1 MAQKVQLYKI
11 IKDKNAEL
19 IVDDL
24 EQATSFFK
32 RGKGLLG
39 RGELKDTQ
47 GLWINPCNN
56 IHTFFMK
63 FKIDCLFLDEKL
75 VIQKITSNM
84 KPFRVAGPV
93 WKARS
98 VIELKAGTVDSAK
111 LSVGDQLYVVS

>member
-1 MAQKVQLYKI
+1 MATQLYNI

-19 IVDDL
+19 IVDHL
-24 EQATSFFK
+24 EQAHSFFE

-39 RGELKDTQ
+39 RESMNEGY
-47 GLWINPCNN
+47 GLWIKPCNN

-63 FKIDCLFLDEKL
+63 FKIDCVFLDERL
-75 VIQKITSNM
+75 VIQKIASNI

-98 VIELKAGTVDSAK
+98 VIELKAGTVEKWK
-111 LSVGDQLYVVS
+111 LAVGDQLYVVS

>member
-1 MAQKVQLYKI
+1 MATQLYKI

-19 IVDDL
+19 VVDQL
-24 EQATSFFK
+24 EQATSLFE

-39 RGELKDTQ
+39 RDGLNEGH
-47 GLWINPCNN
+47 GLWIKPCNN

-63 FKIDCLFLDEKL
+63 FKIDCVFLDEKL
-75 VIQKITSNM
+75 VIQKIAANM

-98 VIELKAGTVDSAK
+98 VIELKAGTAEKAK

>member
-1 MAQKVQLYKI
+1 MAQKTQLYKI

-19 IVDDL
+19 IVDQL
-24 EQATSFFK
+24 EQATSFFE

-39 RGELKDTQ
+39 REGMADSH
-47 GLWINPCNN
+47 GLWIKPCNN

-63 FKIDCLFLDEKL
+63 FRIDCIFLDEHL
-75 VIQKITSNM
+75 VIQRIASNM

-98 VIELKAGTVDSAK
+98 VIELKAGTAEKWK